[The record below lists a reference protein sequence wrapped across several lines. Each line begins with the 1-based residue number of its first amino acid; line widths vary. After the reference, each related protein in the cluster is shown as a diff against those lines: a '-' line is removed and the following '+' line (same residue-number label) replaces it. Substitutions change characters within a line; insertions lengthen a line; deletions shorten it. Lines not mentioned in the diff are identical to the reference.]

1 VLNSTSVN
9 ATRQEEQLMGAGFRL
24 LRGDDGQDLVEYA
37 LLAGLISVTC
47 MLGLEAL
54 VGGIETLVS
63 IISAALRNA

>member
-1 VLNSTSVN
+1 
-9 ATRQEEQLMGAGFRL
+9 MGAGSRL

-54 VGGIETLVS
+54 VGGIETLVN